1 MKRARDPSAEP
12 PSRPLRY
19 PLSAR
24 LGDWYQ
30 GWRDGWTG
38 IPDRHT
44 ATRYVTT
51 PHREM
56 LIRLGQETFE
66 QERLRYERS
75 RGDAPERITGAT
87 ARLDQLR
94 AHRAEAER
102 QLAETAR
109 PLSAQAQTWRRI
121 GDVDR
126 PERLVVQ
133 RRRAEQRRQISAVRL
148 TLNSVIAEIG
158 RVEAQLAEAQRTD
171 QRELQV
177 ATTRVLRFHEYIHRR
192 IDCYLRSLIRW
203 HPDGAWAGAHLVVPP
218 FLPGW
223 LGLEPPPESS
233 LRDQVKPPRERD
245 DEADEAEPK
254 PARVIPLSHPVT
266 AFGSEQLE
274 PYRIE
279 APGTAP
285 LHFTL
290 TLAGPGQLRLRD
302 FGYGHGPYRNGQPVT
317 SELLTAGDHFDF
329 AGRRYHVRDGCDEL
343 EEVPLGK
350 VNLIVSE
357 LWAKSPQPTGWFA
370 RREEPKVRLTS
381 MSFVQRAGTVLAVLG
396 PSGAGKSSLLD
407 ALIGDLATESDGH
420 MFLGDLDI
428 STRSEQIS
436 DELGFVPQDID
447 LHTALTVRQMLRY
460 SFDLRYSGSRP
471 FRDRR
476 IEQVCGDLE
485 LSNQIDQ
492 LVSTLS
498 GGQKRRVSIAIEL
511 LGKPSLLILD
521 EPTSG
526 LDPGMDRSIMRQL
539 RRYAGEGKTVIV
551 TTHATAHLRDPEDK
565 STTVTEV
572 LVVADHGQPIFL
584 GRPNRARQRLGVR
597 SYADLMVKL
606 IPKPSGQ
613 TNDWTAARATQYRNG
628 REAAEARTAA
638 KDHVAVAS
646 PRSSRRKSILIFA
659 RQLWTLLKRQA
670 TLLTVRGRKKNVRL
684 IPWPIVVALL
694 PFIVVVVAAL
704 LAAQITPATGLGA
717 SPGTSGTI
725 ALSVL
730 TTLAM
735 LSGQALTYGDLVS
748 DFPIIR
754 RERRTGALLAT
765 VMLSKWLVYSVV
777 AVFQAVLAMLA
788 FEAFRP
794 GPAYANVLPPF
805 VELSADLAA
814 LSIASLSLG
823 FLISALASKLEQ
835 AVALVTLT
843 SITQIALNGVT
854 AQLSH
859 GVNFV
864 ALLLPDRWGLAAA
877 ASSVNLDQ
885 ILLPRHEPADA
896 LWRHST
902 GQWTI
907 DLLAL
912 GVQAAGYTVLATLML
927 RRRLR
932 TRPARRRS
940 RASLRRRTWRTT

>member
-1 MKRARDPSAEP
+1 MSQPRLSGAEP
-12 PSRPLRY
+12 PARPLRY
-19 PLSAR
+19 PLIAR
-24 LGDWYQ
+24 LGDWYH
-30 GWRDGWTG
+30 GWRDGWAG

-56 LIRLGQETFE
+56 LIRLGQEMFE
-66 QERLRYERS
+66 QERLRYERA
-75 RGDAPERITGAT
+75 RGDAPERIAAAT

-94 AHRAEAER
+94 AHRTEAER

-109 PLSAQAQTWRRI
+109 PLSAQAETWRRI

-126 PERLVVQ
+126 PERVVIQ

-148 TLNSVIAEIG
+148 TLNNVVAEIG
-158 RVEAQLAEAQRTD
+158 WVEAQLAETQRAD

-177 ATTRVLRFHEYIHRR
+177 ATTRVFRIHEHIHRR

-203 HPDGAWAGAHLVVPP
+203 HPDGAWAGAHLVVPS

-233 LRDQVKPPRERD
+233 PNDQVKPPRESD
-245 DEADEAEPK
+245 DEADETEPK
-254 PARVIPLSHPVT
+254 SRRVIPLTHPVT
-266 AFGSEQLE
+266 AFGSEQPK
-274 PYRIE
+274 PYWIE
-279 APGTAP
+279 APGVAP

-290 TLAGPGQLRLRD
+290 TLVGPGQLRLRD
-302 FGYGHGPYRNGQPVT
+302 FGHGHGPYRNGQPVT
-317 SELLTAGDHFDF
+317 SELLTVGDHFDF
-329 AGRRYHVRDGCDEL
+329 ADRRYYVRDGCDEL

-357 LWAKSPQPTGWFA
+357 LWAKSPQPIGWFS
-370 RREEPKVRLTS
+370 RREEPKARLTN
-381 MSFVQRAGTVLAVLG
+381 MSFVQRSGTVLAVLG

-407 ALIGDLATESDGH
+407 ALIGDLATESGQ

-447 LHTALTVRQMLRY
+447 LHTVLTVWQLLRY
-460 SFDLRYSGSRP
+460 SFDLRYSGSQAY
-471 FRDRR
+471 RDRR
-476 IEQVCGDLE
+476 IEQICADLE
-485 LSNQIDQ
+485 LSNQLDQ

-539 RRYAGEGKTVIV
+539 RHYASEGNTVMV
-551 TTHATAHLRDPEDK
+551 TTHATVHLRDAEDK
-565 STTVTEV
+565 SPTVTEL

-584 GRPNRARQRLGVR
+584 GRPNRIRQRLGVR
-597 SYADLMVKL
+597 SYADLMDKL
-606 IPKPSGQ
+606 IPKPDGQ
-613 TNDWTAARATQYRNG
+613 TNDWTAVKAMEYRNG

-638 KDHVAVAS
+638 KEHVPVAM

-670 TLLTVRGRKKNVRL
+670 TLLKVRGRRKDTRL

-694 PFIVVVVAAL
+694 PFMVVVVAAL
-704 LAAQITPATGLGA
+704 LAAQVTPATGLGA
-717 SPGTSGTI
+717 RPGAAASV

-754 RERRTGALLAT
+754 RERRTGALLST
-765 VMLSKWLVYSVV
+765 VMLSKWLVYSGV
-777 AVFQAVLAMLA
+777 AVLQAVLTTIA
-788 FEAFRP
+788 FEKLRP
-794 GPAYANVLPPF
+794 GLADANLLPSF
-805 VELSADLAA
+805 AEFAADLAM

-823 FLISALASKLEQ
+823 LLISALASKLEQ

-843 SITQIALNGVT
+843 SVTQIALNGIT
-854 AQLSH
+854 AQLSR
-859 GVNFV
+859 GLNAV
-864 ALLLPDRWGLAAA
+864 AMLFPDRWGLAAA
-877 ASSVNLDQ
+877 ASSVNLDR
-885 ILLPRHEPADA
+885 ILVPPHKPTDA
-896 LWRHST
+896 LWQHST
-902 GQWTI
+902 GQWAT
-907 DLLAL
+907 DLIALAA
-912 GVQAAGYTVLATLML
+912 QAACYTMLATLVL
-927 RRRLR
+927 RRRLVAKS
-932 TRPARRRS
+932 ARRQS
-940 RASLRRRTWRTT
+940 RTSSRRRTWRTT

>member
-1 MKRARDPSAEP
+1 MKRPRDPSAEP

-19 PLSAR
+19 ALSAR
-24 LGDWYQ
+24 LGDWYH

-75 RGDAPERITGAT
+75 RGDAPERIAGTL

-102 QLAETAR
+102 QLAEIAQ
-109 PLSAQAQTWRRI
+109 PLSAQAETWRRI

-126 PERLVVQ
+126 PERVVIQ

-177 ATTRVLRFHEYIHRR
+177 ASTRVLRFHEYIHRR

-203 HPDGAWAGAHLVVPP
+203 HPDGAWAGAHLVVPR

-223 LGLEPPPESS
+223 LGPEPPPESG
-233 LRDQVKPPRERD
+233 LRDHVTPPRESD
-245 DEADEAEPK
+245 DDADEAEPK

-266 AFGSEQLE
+266 AFGSAQPE

-279 APGTAP
+279 APGTAR

-290 TLAGPGQLRLRD
+290 ALAGPGQLRLRD
-302 FGYGHGPYRNGQPVT
+302 FGHGHGPYRNGQPVT
-317 SELLTAGDHFDF
+317 SELLAAGDHFDF
-329 AGRRYHVRDGCDEL
+329 AGGRYHVRDGCDEL

-357 LWAKSPQPTGWFA
+357 LWAKSPQPGWFS

-407 ALIGDLATESDGH
+407 ALIGDLATESGR

-447 LHTALTVRQMLRY
+447 LHTALTVRQLLRY
-460 SFDLRYSGSRP
+460 SFDLRYSGSRHS
-471 FRDRR
+471 RDMR

-485 LSNQIDQ
+485 LSGQIDQ

-539 RRYAGEGKTVIV
+539 RHYAGEGNTVMV
-551 TTHATAHLRDPEDK
+551 TTHATAHLRDAEDK

-584 GRPNRARQRLGVR
+584 GRPNRARQRLGAR
-597 SYADLMVKL
+597 TYADLMDKL
-606 IPKPSGQ
+606 IPKPGGQ
-613 TNDWTAARATQYRNG
+613 TNDWTAASATEYRNG

-638 KDHVAVAS
+638 EEHIPVAV
-646 PRSSRRKSILIFA
+646 PRSSRRKSVLILA

-670 TLLTVRGRKKNVRL
+670 TLLKVRGRRKNARL
-684 IPWPIVVALL
+684 IPWPVVVALL
-694 PFIVVVVAAL
+694 PFIVVGIAAL

-717 SPGTSGTI
+717 KPGTSGSI

-765 VMLSKWLVYSVV
+765 VMLSKWLVYSGV
-777 AVFQAVLAMLA
+777 AVLQAVLAMFA
-788 FEAFRP
+788 FEALRP
-794 GPAYANVLPPF
+794 GPAYANLLPPF
-805 VELSADLAA
+805 AELAADLAA

-823 FLISALASKLEQ
+823 LLISALASKLEQ

-854 AQLSH
+854 AQLSR
-859 GVNFV
+859 GLNVV
-864 ALLLPDRWGLAAA
+864 AVLLPDRWGLAAA
-877 ASSVNLDQ
+877 SSSVNLDR
-885 ILLPRHEPADA
+885 ILVPPHEPADA

-902 GQWTI
+902 GQWAT
-907 DLLAL
+907 DLIAL
-912 GVQAAGYTVLATLML
+912 TAQAIGYAVLATLL
-927 RRRLR
+927 LSRRLR
-932 TRPARRRS
+932 ARPTRRRS
-940 RASLRRRTWRTT
+940 RTSLRRRTSRTT